1 MLFPGGDGEPLGGI
15 KQGFILQRSPGMH
28 PYDGFQGQDGRL
40 GGRLRGWWS
49 MSETLAAWTKAV
61 ASGRKRRAQIGEIF
75 KETGDGWTG
84 WFKGRKENP
93 HFG

>member
-1 MLFPGGDGEPLGGI
+1 M
-15 KQGFILQRSPGMH
+15 
-28 PYDGFQGQDGRL
+28 
-40 GGRLRGWWS
+40 RGWWS